1 MHYLQDHRWR
11 LLKEQRN
18 DCSTY
23 SGLDLGESKTTLD
36 ATGSQTLLA
45 VWNIPLYNANGDASE
60 TTYMFYEI
68 IPKNIWMHLQ
78 IGRICFK
85 RYKSFVLNCVTNLHE
100 LQVVSLDRF

>member
-36 ATGSQTLLA
+36 ATGSQTSLA
-45 VWNIPLYNANGDASE
+45 VWNIPLYNANGDASK
-60 TTYMFYEI
+60 TAYIFMRSF
-68 IPKNIWMHLQ
+68 L
-78 IGRICFK
+78 RIYGCTFK
-85 RYKSFVLNCVTNLHE
+85 SGEFASKDIRVL
-100 LQVVSLDRF
+100 S